1 MADREAATRI
11 VAALDRVAV
20 SALSCD
26 RKKAERRVAN
36 TEIIPVI
43 DLGPYLSGTP
53 GAIDRTAGELRYALT
68 EIGFYFI
75 INHGVSPR
83 QIGEVFRQVARFHAQ
98 PLEKKLRI
106 KLDKHNVGYLPMRG
120 DTLRTSTVE
129 TVIKPNLNEAF
140 FVARDLPGDHPDVLA
155 DRRFRS
161 ANRWPSDLP
170 GFREVIV
177 DYCDAMERLAQK
189 LVRLYARALGLPT
202 EYFDQPFKEL
212 QYKLR
217 MTHYPQQAAAL
228 DDEFGIAPHT
238 DTSFLTLLAP
248 NEVPGLSIRTRDGK
262 WIAAPAI
269 PDAFVVNGGQLL
281 QRWTNDYFLATPHRA
296 VNRSGGERYALAFF
310 CDSNINWPV
319 AAVPTCV
326 GPDKPPKYPTT
337 YYTDYMIRYQQRTY
351 NVFSAKN
358 KNAAE

>member
-1 MADREAATRI
+1 MAD
-11 VAALDRVAV
+11 
-20 SALSCD
+20 
-26 RKKAERRVAN
+26 

-43 DLGPYLSGTP
+43 DLGPYLAGTL

-75 INHGVSPR
+75 VNHGVSFR

-129 TVIKPNLNEAF
+129 TVTKPNLNEAF
-140 FVARDLPGDHPDVLA
+140 FVARDLPSDHPDVLA

-161 ANRWPSDLP
+161 TNRWPSDLP
-170 GFREVIV
+170 GFREIIV

-202 EYFDQPFKEL
+202 EYFDQPFKEP

-228 DDEFGIAPHT
+228 DDEFGIAPRT

-337 YYTDYMIRYQQRTY
+337 YYADYMIGYQQRTY
-351 NVFSAKN
+351 NVFGTEN

>member
-1 MADREAATRI
+1 MAAP
-11 VAALDRVAV
+11 
-20 SALSCD
+20 
-26 RKKAERRVAN
+26 
-36 TEIIPVI
+36 EIIPVI
-43 DLGPYLSGTP
+43 DLGPYLAGTL

-75 INHGVSPR
+75 VNHGVSSR
-83 QIGEVFRQVARFHAQ
+83 QTGEVFRQVARFHAQ

-129 TVIKPNLNEAF
+129 TVTKPNHNEAF
-140 FVARDLPGDHPDVLA
+140 FVARDLPSDHPDVLA

-170 GFREVIV
+170 GFREIIV

-202 EYFDQPFKEL
+202 EYFDQPFKEP